1 MQMIMVLGD
10 LIILALANYAFHLP
24 PLKFYAY

>member
-24 PLKFYAY
+24 PKFYAY